1 MHECLVNTWVN
12 AMQMGRSCLNSIV
25 LVCQKATIL
34 HLVTLSASEY
44 TQSIHIVQSECFVN
58 RWVKAG
64 ESIDELFDH
73 LSSSISQMSRM
84 NIPNEY
90 EYISECDTIESN
102 MYE

>member
-1 MHECLVNTWVN
+1 
-12 AMQMGRSCLNSIV
+12 MQMGRSCLNSIV